1 MPDKVTNVFISGVG
15 GQGILLA
22 SEILSEVALARGL
35 DVKKSEVHGMAQRGG
50 SVVSHVRFGEK
61 VYSPVIAEREA
72 DLLVSFEKMEG
83 LRWIHYLAPGGAV
96 IVNSQEI
103 LPSGLEEYPKGMD
116 DGIRERQADALI
128 IDALALAKEAGNA
141 RAVTSG
147 RAPSRSESRR
157 RRSTSTS
164 RPSNSA
170 ARPRSASSTCV
181 GRGPFPSGAQTI
193 AASRLNS
200 PEGKGPRPTF
210 SRARVVRQEEPWMLC
225 LRRELRRRAP
235 CV

>member
-50 SVVSHVRFGEK
+50 SVVSHVRFGKK

-72 DLLVSFEKMEG
+72 DLLISFEKMEG

-116 DGIRERQADALI
+116 EEIRERQPDALI
-128 IDALALAKEAGNA
+128 IDAFSLAKEAGNA
-141 RAVTSG
+141 RAVNTVMLGAFSNHLEFEEDEWTRAIEKRVPKKTNDINLKAFQLG
-147 RAPSRSESRR
+147 RE
-157 RRSTSTS
+157 
-164 RPSNSA
+164 A
-170 ARPRSASSTCV
+170 ARR
-181 GRGPFPSGAQTI
+181 
-193 AASRLNS
+193 
-200 PEGKGPRPTF
+200 
-210 SRARVVRQEEPWMLC
+210 
-225 LRRELRRRAP
+225 
-235 CV
+235 

>member
-72 DLLVSFEKMEG
+72 DILVSFEKMEG
-83 LRWIHYLAPGGAV
+83 LRWIHYLAPGGTV

-103 LPSGLEEYPKGMD
+103 VPSGLEEYPKGMAD
-116 DGIRERQADALI
+116 RIKERQSDALL
-128 IDALALAKEAGNA
+128 IDALGLAKEAGNA
-141 RAVTSG
+141 RAVNTVMLGAFSNYLDFEEGEWTRAIEKRVPKKTIDINLKAFQLG
-147 RAPSRSESRR
+147 RE
-157 RRSTSTS
+157 
-164 RPSNSA
+164 
-170 ARPRSASSTCV
+170 ASK
-181 GRGPFPSGAQTI
+181 R
-193 AASRLNS
+193 
-200 PEGKGPRPTF
+200 
-210 SRARVVRQEEPWMLC
+210 
-225 LRRELRRRAP
+225 
-235 CV
+235 